1 MALQFCDDATQDL
14 EQIWIHWVHDAGVY
28 AKWMNRFLG
37 KPTNAI
43 EIFVTF
49 EWVQFSRMR
58 QTSNSNNN
66 ECILYCIWAND
77 ARSRVSS
84 VYYNLIVFFFSTV
97 RSWTNMQRQQMQ
109 VLHGVQM
116 NTHALNSAN
125 LQFYCNSIYL
135 NKNNIHDSNW
145 ITRFFKICALKKA
158 NEKKIVYSSTHMT
171 NPNF

>member
-84 VYYNLIVFFFSTV
+84 VYYNLIVFFFQRFDLGLICSGSKCKCCTEFRWTRMHSTQPICNFIAI
-97 RSWTNMQRQQMQ
+97 RSTWTKTIFMTATE
-109 VLHGVQM
+109 LHDFSKF
-116 NTHALNSAN
+116 AL
-125 LQFYCNSIYL
+125 
-135 NKNNIHDSNW
+135 
-145 ITRFFKICALKKA
+145 
-158 NEKKIVYSSTHMT
+158 
-171 NPNF
+171 